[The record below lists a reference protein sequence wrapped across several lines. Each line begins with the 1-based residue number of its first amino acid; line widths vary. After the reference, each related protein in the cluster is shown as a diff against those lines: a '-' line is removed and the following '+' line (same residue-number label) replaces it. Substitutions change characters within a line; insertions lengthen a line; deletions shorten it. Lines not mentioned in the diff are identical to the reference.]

1 MIVEPAPA
9 KLNLALHV
17 TGRRADGYHLLD
29 SLVCFADIGDR
40 VTLTPGPLSLTI
52 DGPFAAGLAAE
63 ADNLCLRAARLAGG
77 QAALH
82 LHKTLPV
89 ASGIGG
95 GSADAAAV
103 LRGLARMGHPLPER
117 AERLGADVPVC
128 LMGLPA
134 RMQGI
139 GERLTPLPAL
149 PPLHLVLVNPGL
161 AVPTPAIFAQL
172 DRRDGAPL
180 PPIPAFLDAPAL
192 IGWLQG
198 MRNDLQPPAIALA
211 PVIAEVLQALDAQ
224 GAQLARMSGSGA
236 TCFGLFPDAPRA
248 AAAAARRSSGG
259 TPCCALASISIT
271 SRPSGTPGAPPGPTL
286 CARPW
291 PPRARARRAS
301 PPICARIA
309 ATSPM
314 PISTR

>member
-29 SLVCFADIGDR
+29 SLVCFAAIGDR
-40 VTLTPGPLSLTI
+40 VTLTPGPLTLTI
-52 DGPFAAGLAAE
+52 DGPFAAGLAE
-63 ADNLCLRAARLAGG
+63 VDADNLCLRAARLVGG

-82 LHKTLPV
+82 LHKALPV

-117 AERLGADVPVC
+117 SERLGADVPVC

-139 GERLTPLPAL
+139 GEVLTPLPAL
-149 PPLHLVLVNPGL
+149 PPLHLVLVNPGV
-161 AVPTPAIFAQL
+161 AVPTPAIFARL
-172 DRRDGAPL
+172 DRRDGPPL
-180 PPIPAFLDAPAL
+180 PPLPAFPDAPAL
-192 IGWLQG
+192 IGWLRTV
-198 MRNDLQPPAIALA
+198 RNDLQPPAIALA
-211 PVIAEVLQALDAQ
+211 PVIADVLQALEAS

-236 TCFGLFPDAPRA
+236 TCFGLFPDASRA
-248 AAAAARRSSGG
+248 AAAAA
-259 TPCCALASISIT
+259 ALARSGWWAVAT
-271 SRPSGTPGAPPGPTL
+271 ELAPDPRP
-286 CARPW
+286 R
-291 PPRARARRAS
+291 
-301 PPICARIA
+301 
-309 ATSPM
+309 
-314 PISTR
+314 